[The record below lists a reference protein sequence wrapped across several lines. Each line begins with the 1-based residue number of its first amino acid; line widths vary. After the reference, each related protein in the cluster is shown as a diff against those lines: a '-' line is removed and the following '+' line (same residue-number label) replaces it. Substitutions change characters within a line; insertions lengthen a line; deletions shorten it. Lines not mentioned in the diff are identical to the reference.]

1 MSPFTIEW
9 EYTWII
15 FNSKVGSHNQNV
27 MFWLLTHLQRVGS
40 LWIILAAH
48 RHFRFQLSRSGT
60 WRMRTRG
67 WGASYYRAEQLHYHT
82 FLCEWKKKVDE
93 GFKICIWLHMGA
105 VIDPRR
111 ARGHGQRV
119 IHSSN
124 LIKNNFCLCFMT
136 TESMALRVLFVCNF
150 LLDETF
156 HWNVFRLFV
165 TWYHL
170 GVRWQF

>member
-1 MSPFTIEW
+1 
-9 EYTWII
+9 
-15 FNSKVGSHNQNV
+15 

-48 RHFRFQLSRSGT
+48 HHFRFQLSRPGT
-60 WRMRTRG
+60 WRMRTQGRG
-67 WGASYYRAEQLHYHT
+67 SSYYRAKPSTESFIITRFCANGRKRLTTGLKYVFDYT
-82 FLCEWKKKVDE
+82 L
-93 GFKICIWLHMGA
+93 GI
-105 VIDPRR
+105 IDPLG
-111 ARGHGQRV
+111 ARGHGKRV
-119 IHSSN
+119 IHRSD
-124 LIKNNFCLCFMT
+124 LIKNNFCLCFMRI
-136 TESMALRVLFVCNF
+136 ESMALRLLFVCNF

>member
-1 MSPFTIEW
+1 MSCFDFSR
-9 EYTWII
+9 I
-15 FNSKVGSHNQNV
+15 FKESAASES
-27 MFWLLTHLQRVGS
+27 FWQL
-40 LWIILAAH
+40 IAILD
-48 RHFRFQLSRSGT
+48 FNCPGLG
-60 WRMRTRG
+60 RMRTRG
-67 WGASYYRAEQLHYHT
+67 WGASYYRAAPAPLSHVFVRMEERKRLM
-82 FLCEWKKKVDE
+82 K
-93 GFKICIWLHMGA
+93 GIKICIWLHMGA
-105 VIDPRR
+105 IIDPRR

-124 LIKNNFCLCFMT
+124 LIKNNLCLRFMT

-150 LLDETF
+150 LLDETC